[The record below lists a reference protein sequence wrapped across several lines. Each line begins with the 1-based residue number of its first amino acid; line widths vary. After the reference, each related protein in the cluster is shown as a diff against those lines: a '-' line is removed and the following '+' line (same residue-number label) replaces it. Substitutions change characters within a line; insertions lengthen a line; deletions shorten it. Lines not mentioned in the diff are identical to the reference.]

1 MRYLQNNIENYSVK
15 SVILFF
21 IVTFIFSWF
30 IWLPVII
37 FNLDTNQNLIGLL
50 LFMLGGFGPS
60 IVGLFF
66 LKKSNN
72 IKLKERLLSI
82 KKMGIKWFIL
92 SLIIYP
98 LIFAGAILIHSLYSN
113 NLPEGDLIKDM
124 LNSPM
129 IFFISTIV
137 IFLLGPLSEEIG
149 WRGYALDSLQHITS
163 PLKSTLIISIFWWAW
178 HLPLFLMPT
187 TIHGENG
194 INSIFGYGYFFTILG
209 YSVLFTWL
217 CNKTKNQS
225 ILIAIFAHFS
235 INFTIGVL
243 LPFNDNI
250 FAITMFLLLAL
261 ALGLYLADR
270 KLGLNN
276 I

>member
-82 KKMGIKWFIL
+82 
-92 SLIIYP
+92 
-98 LIFAGAILIHSLYSN
+98 
-113 NLPEGDLIKDM
+113 
-124 LNSPM
+124 
-129 IFFISTIV
+129 
-137 IFLLGPLSEEIG
+137 
-149 WRGYALDSLQHITS
+149 
-163 PLKSTLIISIFWWAW
+163 
-178 HLPLFLMPT
+178 
-187 TIHGENG
+187 
-194 INSIFGYGYFFTILG
+194 
-209 YSVLFTWL
+209 
-217 CNKTKNQS
+217 
-225 ILIAIFAHFS
+225 
-235 INFTIGVL
+235 
-243 LPFNDNI
+243 
-250 FAITMFLLLAL
+250 
-261 ALGLYLADR
+261 
-270 KLGLNN
+270 
-276 I
+276 